1 MSVVAMSSTHV
12 TVARARHGAS
22 VARGARA
29 LEGSRGKI
37 ARGRAARGIL
47 VVRAAGD
54 KEDTEVEAK
63 ARVGYS
69 AARKRSPKPLQSTF
83 GDAGKGKVKGFE
95 DPFERAKSS
104 AGSKPPAAS
113 PFDMPASALDTATSA
128 EKPAAA
134 SAAATPASPFGAA
147 APAAA
152 KPASPFGAAAPSAP
166 AAKPAS
172 PFGAAAPSKP
182 AGGSPFADA
191 GAASTASKGASPFA
205 QSASANP
212 FGEASATRAKP
223 KAAAEE
229 DTRNAWEKL
238 PKPAMAQVV
247 IVLSFTTIISLMLA
261 TFWVVVQ
268 VRSIPFSFD
277 PVYSRPGHFFL
288 FVLVH
293 NSTLTYLSLN
303 LASQL
308 GGVSFNDQ

>member
-1 MSVVAMSSTHV
+1 MSSTHV

-69 AARKRSPKPLQSTF
+69 AARKRSPKPLPSTF

-113 PFDMPASALDTATSA
+113 PFDMPASALDASTSA

-147 APAAA
+147 APA
-152 KPASPFGAAAPSAP
+152 SAP
-166 AAKPAS
+166 VAKPAS

-212 FGEASATRAKP
+212 FGEASATRSKP

-268 VRSIPFSFD
+268 VRSIPDRVAYAQTESALFLSTRCTVGPLTFFFS
-277 PVYSRPGHFFL
+277 S
-288 FVLVH
+288 
-293 NSTLTYLSLN
+293 
-303 LASQL
+303 
-308 GGVSFNDQ
+308 SFTTRR

>member
-1 MSVVAMSSTHV
+1 MSSTHV

-69 AARKRSPKPLQSTF
+69 AARKRSPKPLPSTF

-113 PFDMPASALDTATSA
+113 PFDMPASALDAATST

-134 SAAATPASPFGAA
+134 TSAAATPASPFGAA

-152 KPASPFGAAAPSAP
+152 KPASPFGAAAPASAP
-166 AAKPAS
+166 VAKPAS

-212 FGEASATRAKP
+212 FGEASATRSKP

-268 VRSIPFSFD
+268 VRSIPDRVAYAQTESALFLSD
-277 PVYSRPGHFFL
+277 PVTFF
-288 FVLVH
+288 F
-293 NSTLTYLSLN
+293 SS
-303 LASQL
+303 
-308 GGVSFNDQ
+308 SFTTRR

>member
-1 MSVVAMSSTHV
+1 MSSTHV

-29 LEGSRGKI
+29 LEGARGKI

-69 AARKRSPKPLQSTF
+69 AARKRSPKPLPSTF

-113 PFDMPASALDTATSA
+113 PFDMPASALDAATSA

-147 APAAA
+147 APA
-152 KPASPFGAAAPSAP
+152 SAP

-212 FGEASATRAKP
+212 FGEASATRSKP

-288 FVLVH
+288 FVFVH

>member
-1 MSVVAMSSTHV
+1 MSSTHV

-29 LEGSRGKI
+29 LEGARGKI

-69 AARKRSPKPLQSTF
+69 AARKRSPKPLPSTF

-113 PFDMPASALDTATSA
+113 PFDMPASALDASTSA

-134 SAAATPASPFGAA
+134 TSAAATPASPFGAA

-152 KPASPFGAAAPSAP
+152 KPASPFGAAAPASAP

-268 VRSIPFSFD
+268 VRSIRDRVAYAQTESALFLSD
-277 PVYSRPGHFFL
+277 PVTFFFSSL
-288 FVLVH
+288 F
-293 NSTLTYLSLN
+293 TTRR
-303 LASQL
+303 
-308 GGVSFNDQ
+308 

>member
-1 MSVVAMSSTHV
+1 MSSTHV

-69 AARKRSPKPLQSTF
+69 AARKRSPKPLPSTF

-113 PFDMPASALDTATSA
+113 PFDMPASALDAATSA

-147 APAAA
+147 APA
-152 KPASPFGAAAPSAP
+152 SAP

-268 VRSIPFSFD
+268 VRSIRDRVAYAQTESALFLSD
-277 PVYSRPGHFFL
+277 PVTFFFSSL
-288 FVLVH
+288 F
-293 NSTLTYLSLN
+293 TTRR
-303 LASQL
+303 
-308 GGVSFNDQ
+308 

>member
-1 MSVVAMSSTHV
+1 MSSTHV

-69 AARKRSPKPLQSTF
+69 AARKRSPKPLPSTF

-113 PFDMPASALDTATSA
+113 PFDMPASALDASTSA

-147 APAAA
+147 APA
-152 KPASPFGAAAPSAP
+152 SAP

-212 FGEASATRAKP
+212 FGEASATRSKP

-268 VRSIPFSFD
+268 VRSIRDRVAYAQTESALFLSD
-277 PVYSRPGHFFL
+277 PVTFFFSSL
-288 FVLVH
+288 F
-293 NSTLTYLSLN
+293 TTRR
-303 LASQL
+303 
-308 GGVSFNDQ
+308 

>member
-1 MSVVAMSSTHV
+1 MSSTHV

-22 VARGARA
+22 IARGARA
-29 LEGSRGKI
+29 LEGCGKI

-54 KEDTEVEAK
+54 KEDTDVEAK
-63 ARVGYS
+63 ARAGMS
-69 AARKRSPKPLQSTF
+69 AARKRAPKPLPSTF

-113 PFDMPASALDTATSA
+113 PFDMPASALDAATSA
-128 EKPAAA
+128 DKPAAA

-147 APAAA
+147 APA
-152 KPASPFGAAAPSAP
+152 SAP

-268 VRSIPFSFD
+268 VRSIPDRVAYAQTDS
-277 PVYSRPGHFFL
+277 P
-288 FVLVH
+288 
-293 NSTLTYLSLN
+293 LSLFS
-303 LASQL
+303 LFSS
-308 GGVSFNDQ
+308 SFTTRR

>member
-69 AARKRSPKPLQSTF
+69 AARKRSPKPLPSTF

-113 PFDMPASALDTATSA
+113 PFDMPASALDAATST
-128 EKPAAA
+128 EKPAST

-212 FGEASATRAKP
+212 FGEASATRSKP

-268 VRSIPFSFD
+268 VRSIPDRVAYAQTESALFLSD
-277 PVYSRPGHFFL
+277 PVTFF
-288 FVLVH
+288 F
-293 NSTLTYLSLN
+293 SS
-303 LASQL
+303 
-308 GGVSFNDQ
+308 SFTTRR

>member
-1 MSVVAMSSTHV
+1 MSSTHV

-69 AARKRSPKPLQSTF
+69 AARKRSPKPLPSTF

-104 AGSKPPAAS
+104 AGTKPPAAS
-113 PFDMPASALDTATSA
+113 PFDMPASALDASTSA

-134 SAAATPASPFGAA
+134 S
-147 APAAA
+147 AAA

-268 VRSIPFSFD
+268 VRSIPDRVAYAQTESALFLSTRSLFTFS
-277 PVYSRPGHFFL
+277 S
-288 FVLVH
+288 
-293 NSTLTYLSLN
+293 
-303 LASQL
+303 
-308 GGVSFNDQ
+308 SFTTRR

>member
-1 MSVVAMSSTHV
+1 MSSTHV

-63 ARVGYS
+63 ARAGMS
-69 AARKRSPKPLQSTF
+69 AARKRAPKPLPSTF

-113 PFDMPASALDTATSA
+113 PFDMPASALDAATST
-128 EKPAAA
+128 EKPAAT
-134 SAAATPASPFGAA
+134 SAAATP
-147 APAAA
+147 
-152 KPASPFGAAAPSAP
+152 
-166 AAKPAS
+166 
-172 PFGAAAPSKP
+172 APSKP

-268 VRSIPFSFD
+268 VRSIPDRVAYAQTESALFLSD
-277 PVYSRPGHFFL
+277 PVTFF
-288 FVLVH
+288 F
-293 NSTLTYLSLN
+293 SS
-303 LASQL
+303 
-308 GGVSFNDQ
+308 SFTTRR

>member
-1 MSVVAMSSTHV
+1 MSSTHV

-69 AARKRSPKPLQSTF
+69 AARKRSPKPLPSTF

-113 PFDMPASALDTATSA
+113 PFDMPASALDASTSA

-134 SAAATPASPFGAA
+134 SAAAT
-147 APAAA
+147 
-152 KPASPFGAAAPSAP
+152 PASPFGAAAPSAP

-212 FGEASATRAKP
+212 FGEASATRSKP

-268 VRSIPFSFD
+268 VRSIPDRVAYAQTESALFLSTRCTVGPLTFFFS
-277 PVYSRPGHFFL
+277 S
-288 FVLVH
+288 
-293 NSTLTYLSLN
+293 
-303 LASQL
+303 
-308 GGVSFNDQ
+308 SFTTRR

>member
-1 MSVVAMSSTHV
+1 MDVPT
-12 TVARARHGAS
+12 
-22 VARGARA
+22 
-29 LEGSRGKI
+29 
-37 ARGRAARGIL
+37 RGIL

-69 AARKRSPKPLQSTF
+69 AARKRAPKPLPSTF

-113 PFDMPASALDTATSA
+113 PFDMPASALDAATSA

-212 FGEASATRAKP
+212 FGEASATRSKP

-268 VRSIPFSFD
+268 VRSIPDRVAYAQTESALFLSTRCTVGPLTFFFS
-277 PVYSRPGHFFL
+277 S
-288 FVLVH
+288 
-293 NSTLTYLSLN
+293 
-303 LASQL
+303 
-308 GGVSFNDQ
+308 SFTTRR

>member
-29 LEGSRGKI
+29 LEGCGKI

-54 KEDTEVEAK
+54 KEDTDVEAK
-63 ARVGYS
+63 ARAGMS
-69 AARKRSPKPLQSTF
+69 AARKRAPKPLPSTF

-113 PFDMPASALDTATSA
+113 PFDMPASALDAATSA
-128 EKPAAA
+128 DKPAAA

-152 KPASPFGAAAPSAP
+152 KPASPFGAAAPASAP

-223 KAAAEE
+223 KAAEE

-268 VRSIPFSFD
+268 VRSIPDRVAYAQTDS
-277 PVYSRPGHFFL
+277 P
-288 FVLVH
+288 
-293 NSTLTYLSLN
+293 LSLFS
-303 LASQL
+303 LFSS
-308 GGVSFNDQ
+308 SFTTRR

>member
-1 MSVVAMSSTHV
+1 MSSTHV

-69 AARKRSPKPLQSTF
+69 AARKRSPKPLPSTF

-113 PFDMPASALDTATSA
+113 PFDMPASALDASTSA

-147 APAAA
+147 APA
-152 KPASPFGAAAPSAP
+152 SAP

-223 KAAAEE
+223 KAAEE

-268 VRSIPFSFD
+268 VRSIRDRVAYAQTESALFLSD
-277 PVYSRPGHFFL
+277 PVTFFFSSL
-288 FVLVH
+288 F
-293 NSTLTYLSLN
+293 TTRR
-303 LASQL
+303 
-308 GGVSFNDQ
+308 

>member
-69 AARKRSPKPLQSTF
+69 AARKRSPKPLPSTF

-147 APAAA
+147 APTAA
-152 KPASPFGAAAPSAP
+152 KPASHFSAAASSAP

-268 VRSIPFSFD
+268 VRSIPDRVAYAQTESALFLSD
-277 PVYSRPGHFFL
+277 PVTFF
-288 FVLVH
+288 F
-293 NSTLTYLSLN
+293 SS
-303 LASQL
+303 
-308 GGVSFNDQ
+308 SFTTRR

>member
-1 MSVVAMSSTHV
+1 MSSTHV
-12 TVARARHGAS
+12 TGARARHGAS

-69 AARKRSPKPLQSTF
+69 AARKRSPKPLPSTF

-113 PFDMPASALDTATSA
+113 PFDMPASALDASTSA

-147 APAAA
+147 APA
-152 KPASPFGAAAPSAP
+152 

-223 KAAAEE
+223 KAAEE

-268 VRSIPFSFD
+268 VRSIPDRVAYAQTDS
-277 PVYSRPGHFFL
+277 P
-288 FVLVH
+288 
-293 NSTLTYLSLN
+293 LSLFS
-303 LASQL
+303 LFSS
-308 GGVSFNDQ
+308 SFTTRR

>member
-1 MSVVAMSSTHV
+1 M
-12 TVARARHGAS
+12 
-22 VARGARA
+22 
-29 LEGSRGKI
+29 
-37 ARGRAARGIL
+37 
-47 VVRAAGD
+47 
-54 KEDTEVEAK
+54 
-63 ARVGYS
+63 
-69 AARKRSPKPLQSTF
+69 
-83 GDAGKGKVKGFE
+83 
-95 DPFERAKSS
+95 
-104 AGSKPPAAS
+104 
-113 PFDMPASALDTATSA
+113 
-128 EKPAAA
+128 
-134 SAAATPASPFGAA
+134 
-147 APAAA
+147 
-152 KPASPFGAAAPSAP
+152 GAAAPSAP

-268 VRSIPFSFD
+268 VRSIRDRVAYAQTESALFLSD
-277 PVYSRPGHFFL
+277 PVTFFFSSL
-288 FVLVH
+288 F
-293 NSTLTYLSLN
+293 TTRR
-303 LASQL
+303 
-308 GGVSFNDQ
+308 

>member
-1 MSVVAMSSTHV
+1 MSSTHV
-12 TVARARHGAS
+12 TGARARHGAS

-69 AARKRSPKPLQSTF
+69 AARKRSPKPLPSTF

-113 PFDMPASALDTATSA
+113 PFDMPASALDAATSA

-147 APAAA
+147 APA
-152 KPASPFGAAAPSAP
+152 

-268 VRSIPFSFD
+268 VRSIPDRVTYAQTESALFLSTRCTVD
-277 PVYSRPGHFFL
+277 PLTFFTF
-288 FVLVH
+288 FVFVH

>member
-29 LEGSRGKI
+29 LEGCGKI

-54 KEDTEVEAK
+54 KEDTDVEAK
-63 ARVGYS
+63 ARAGMS
-69 AARKRSPKPLQSTF
+69 AARKRAPKPLPSTF

-113 PFDMPASALDTATSA
+113 PFDMPASALDAATSA
-128 EKPAAA
+128 DKPAAA

-147 APAAA
+147 APA
-152 KPASPFGAAAPSAP
+152 SAP

-212 FGEASATRAKP
+212 FGEASAPRAKP
-223 KAAAEE
+223 KAAEE

-268 VRSIPFSFD
+268 VRSIPDRVAYAQTDS
-277 PVYSRPGHFFL
+277 P
-288 FVLVH
+288 
-293 NSTLTYLSLN
+293 LSLFS
-303 LASQL
+303 LFSS
-308 GGVSFNDQ
+308 SFTTRR

>member
-1 MSVVAMSSTHV
+1 MSSTHV

-22 VARGARA
+22 IARGARA
-29 LEGSRGKI
+29 LEGCGKI

-54 KEDTEVEAK
+54 KEDTDVEAK
-63 ARVGYS
+63 ARAGMS
-69 AARKRSPKPLQSTF
+69 AARKRAPKPLPSTF

-113 PFDMPASALDTATSA
+113 PFDMPASALDAATSA
-128 EKPAAA
+128 DKPAAA

-147 APAAA
+147 APA
-152 KPASPFGAAAPSAP
+152 SAP

-223 KAAAEE
+223 KAAEE

-268 VRSIPFSFD
+268 VRSIPDRVAYAQTDS
-277 PVYSRPGHFFL
+277 P
-288 FVLVH
+288 
-293 NSTLTYLSLN
+293 LSLFS
-303 LASQL
+303 LFSS
-308 GGVSFNDQ
+308 SFTTRR

>member
-1 MSVVAMSSTHV
+1 MSSTHV

-22 VARGARA
+22 IARGARA
-29 LEGSRGKI
+29 LEGCGKI

-54 KEDTEVEAK
+54 KEDTDVEAK
-63 ARVGYS
+63 ARAGMS
-69 AARKRSPKPLQSTF
+69 AARKRAPKPLPSTF

-113 PFDMPASALDTATSA
+113 PFDMPASALDAATSA
-128 EKPAAA
+128 DKPAAA

-147 APAAA
+147 APA
-152 KPASPFGAAAPSAP
+152 SAP

-212 FGEASATRAKP
+212 FGEASAPRAKP
-223 KAAAEE
+223 KAAEE

-268 VRSIPFSFD
+268 VRSIPDRVAYAQTDS
-277 PVYSRPGHFFL
+277 P
-288 FVLVH
+288 
-293 NSTLTYLSLN
+293 LSLFS
-303 LASQL
+303 LFSS
-308 GGVSFNDQ
+308 SFTTRR